1 MSDAEMNKKME
12 FIVEH
17 QAKFAAEM
25 EIMRETQAEES
36 TLRNEQ
42 YRRISDGLLSVL
54 DIVGSLTRAQIRTDE
69 KVNSLSDLVERL
81 AQAQM
86 SSDER
91 LNSLISVVERHI
103 AGNGGSASP
112 S

>member
-1 MSDAEMNKKME
+1 MSNEELNKKME

-17 QAKFAAEM
+17 QAKFAAEI

-36 TLRNEQ
+36 KLRNEQ

-69 KVNSLSDLVERL
+69 KVNSLSDIVEEL
-81 AQAQM
+81 THAQM
-86 SSDER
+86 RTDER
-91 LNSLISVVERHI
+91 LNSLINIVERHI
-103 AGNGGSASP
+103 SGNGGP
-112 S
+112 SNPS